1 MSFLGKTSS
10 TLSEYFVPSEKN
22 SYRPRSLRRDFL
34 ISIVALVCV
43 VEGFLATS
51 LMLERGATQ
60 FSAAV
65 LNAALISLT
74 NDARAQENKD
84 ALVENATLRLAAQAK
99 ANDMASRGYF
109 SHKGP
114 DGKQPWAWMHE
125 AGYDYAYAGE
135 NLAAHFYDSSDV
147 VGAWLKSPSHRENI
161 LRGNY
166 TEIGIGIAHGKH
178 QGVDT
183 VFVVQFFGVS
193 KQALGVAPTRSTA
206 VASVE
211 ATVSNEVPTSSVA
224 EVEALEV
231 PEPAPNQSAVVDVPA
246 PTVAGESTSG
256 FTNSV
261 SKLLSSPRIVA
272 MWMLFALLFLIASSI
287 ALAFFIRIRIQA
299 VDLLINGMVVA
310 AFVLTILAS
319 NSYFFSSVD
328 LSGSSASA
336 ISAFAE

>member
-1 MSFLGKTSS
+1 MSFFGKTSD

-22 SYRPRSLRRDFL
+22 SYRPHSLRRDFL

-51 LMLERGATQ
+51 LMLERSATQ

-65 LNAALISLT
+65 LHAALVSLT
-74 NDARAQENKD
+74 NDARAQ
-84 ALVENATLRLAAQAK
+84 AHTGVLVENSALQLAAQAK

-114 DGKQPWAWMHE
+114 DGKEPWAWMHE

-135 NLAAHFYDSSDV
+135 NLAAHFYDSTDV
-147 VGAWLKSPSHRENI
+147 VRAWLNSPSHRENI
-161 LRGNY
+161 LRANY
-166 TEIGIGIAHGKH
+166 KEIGIGIAHGKH
-178 QGVDT
+178 EGVDT

-193 KQALGVAPTRSTA
+193 KQALGVAPTKNTA
-206 VASVE
+206 VATVE
-211 ATVSNEVPTSSVA
+211 ASIAEEVPAASVA
-224 EVEALEV
+224 ETKATASAQS
-231 PEPAPNQSAVVDVPA
+231 APNQPVTVEGPV
-246 PTVAGESTSG
+246 VAGESTSEVTG
-256 FTNSV
+256 AV
-261 SKLLSSPRIVA
+261 SKLISSPRVVA
-272 MWMLFALLFLIASSI
+272 TWMLLGLLLLIGASV

-319 NSYFFSSVD
+319 NTYFFSSVD

>member
-1 MSFLGKTSS
+1 MSFFGKTLG
-10 TLSEYFVPSEKN
+10 TLRNYFVPSENN
-22 SYRPRSLRRDFL
+22 SYRPHSLRRDFL

-65 LNAALISLT
+65 LNAALVSLT
-74 NDARAQENKD
+74 NDARAE
-84 ALVENATLRLAAQAK
+84 AGRGGLVENATLKLAAQAK
-99 ANDMASRGYF
+99 ANDMAQRGYF
-109 SHKGP
+109 SHLGP
-114 DGKQPWAWMHE
+114 DGKEPWVWMHE

-147 VGAWLKSPSHRENI
+147 VRAWLNSPSHRENV
-161 LRGNY
+161 LRANY
-166 TEIGIGIAHGKH
+166 KEIGIGIAHGKH
-178 QGVDT
+178 EGVDT
-183 VFVVQFFGVS
+183 VFVVQFFGIS
-193 KQALGVAPTRSTA
+193 KQALGVAPSRSATVA
-206 VASVE
+206 TVEASVVDE
-211 ATVSNEVPTSSVA
+211 VPATATSETKAPEVVTPSPSEPATVQEPVA
-224 EVEALEV
+224 V
-231 PEPAPNQSAVVDVPA
+231 
-246 PTVAGESTSG
+246 VAGESISPITG
-256 FTNSV
+256 AVT
-261 SKLLSSPRIVA
+261 KLLSSPRAIA
-272 MWMLFALLFLIASSI
+272 MWMLLALLLVVGASI